1 MNALL
6 VTLRLVHIAGGVL
19 WVGFGVFMAL
29 ILGPA
34 LDRMGPDGGKVMQA
48 IGSKLHTT
56 IMPLVAVLTLVSGFW
71 LFWIVSG
78 GFSPAYVHS
87 RTGITFALGGV
98 AALSAFLIGLILI
111 KPAMTKAM
119 LLSQSLAAA
128 PADRHAAIAAE
139 AKRSRDRAIR
149 VGKVATTLLVLATL
163 CMAVARYL

>member
-1 MNALL
+1 MSALL
-6 VTLRLVHIAGGVL
+6 VALRLVHIVGGVL

-34 LDRMGPDGGKVMQA
+34 LERMGPDGAKVMPA
-48 IGSKLHTT
+48 LGSRLHTT
-56 IMPLVAVLTLVSGFW
+56 IMPLIAILTILSGGW

-78 GFSPAYVHS
+78 GLSSTYLHS

-98 AALSAFLIGLILI
+98 AAITTLVLGLVVI

-119 LLSQSLAAA
+119 ILAQSIGAA
-128 PADRHAAIAAE
+128 PADRQPAIAAE
-139 AKRSRDRAIR
+139 ARVLRERAMR
-149 VGKVATTLLVLATL
+149 GGKIGTTLLVFATV